1 MKRTKARRDIKSK
14 LIAAIC
20 MLMVS
25 VIMLASTSYA
35 WFTLSTAPEVKG
47 IQTAVGANG
56 NLEIALLST
65 KNSWSNPDNI
75 SSAVGDSSA
84 ADGKSP
90 ITANITWGNLVD
102 LSHESYGLSMITLT
116 PAQLNTGSGENAGIP
131 VVGGTIAAQML
142 AVPMYGA
149 DGRVTELTSENTI
162 LAPYD
167 AAKKMFAQVN
177 TDQSTNTTYNP
188 ASTIEYGLRAIGGS
202 TNRSAREIAYDT
214 YMSQAAQAASI
225 AKSNAGT
232 SLSSYGA
239 VLANIGIKGGMD
251 PNATFTGK
259 DLDDLQ
265 AMLNSIVGYETVVK
279 VSETETKTIVTPGIT
294 DELETALTNYAIAAV
309 ASGWNGKTYES
320 DEKFTEAMTALQANP
335 ATAYDLIGSLGDE
348 FVEAGMQLS
357 QITAAANVAQSKLT
371 ALKEQNKSAYTL
383 NEVKEVIA
391 GLFDTSTMTVCGL
404 TVAEIKAEGGKA
416 ALLAAYADYNN
427 NIVVD
432 MKGGIYSEIADLVD
446 AFSGKAKVEVPEL
459 GATTSILQANKTATV
474 TKSVLNNLGT
484 QIKSKPAPKGV
495 SANPSISDA
504 YGYVVD
510 LAFRTN
516 ASDSKL
522 LLQTDAEAR
531 IDGADTDTMGGGSNM
546 TFTSVEG
553 FSTDSM
559 KSLMGKIN
567 VVFFE
572 NGTENKILA
581 IAKLDTANATVR
593 GNTVTAPLKIV
604 KGTGFATDT
613 EAVIAPLP
621 SNAAVKISAL
631 VYLDG
636 MAIKNADVGTGALS
650 MTGRLNLQFSS
661 SANLVPMDYS
671 AGYAAANPVPEASTP
686 APSTPAPSNPTPS
699 DPTPSDPTPSEG
711 T

>member
-149 DGRVTELTSENTI
+149 DGRVTELTSANTI

-177 TDQSTNTTYNP
+177 TDPATNTTYNP

-239 VLANIGIKGGMD
+239 VLANIGIQGGMN

-265 AMLNSIVGYETVVK
+265 AMLNSIVGY
-279 VSETETKTIVTPGIT
+279 KTPVYNADGQKTGDIVTPGIT

-309 ASGWNGKTYES
+309 ASGWNGTSYKT
-320 DEKFTEAMTALQANP
+320 DEEFATAMTALKADP
-335 ATAYDLIGSLGDE
+335 STAYDLIGSLGDE
-348 FVEAGMQLS
+348 FLEAAVQLS
-357 QITAAANVAQSKLT
+357 EITARANAAQSKLT
-371 ALKEQNKSAYTL
+371 ALKAQNESSYDL
-383 NEVKEVIA
+383 DDVKNVIS

-459 GATTSILQANKTATV
+459 GPTTSILQANKTAAV

-484 QIKSKPAPKGV
+484 QIKSKPAPKGE

-553 FSTDSM
+553 FSTDKM

-581 IAKLDTANATVR
+581 IAKLDTAAATVS

-604 KGTGFATDT
+604 KADGSLASQT
-613 EAVIAPLP
+613 EAVITSLP
-621 SNAAVKISAL
+621 SNDAVKISAL

-671 AGYAAANPVPEASTP
+671 AGYAAANPVPEVTVPETTAP
-686 APSTPAPSNPTPS
+686 ANA
-699 DPTPSDPTPSEG
+699 G
-711 T
+711 

>member
-214 YMSQAAQAASI
+214 FMSQAAQAASI

-239 VLANIGIKGGMD
+239 VLANIAIRGGMETN
-251 PNATFTGK
+251 PTFTGK

-309 ASGWNGKTYES
+309 ASGWNGTTYKT
-320 DEKFTEAMTALQANP
+320 DEEFATAMKALETNP
-335 ATAYDLIGSLGDE
+335 AAAYDLIGSLGDE
-348 FVEAGMQLS
+348 FLEAGVQLS
-357 QITAAANVAQSKLT
+357 QITAAANAAQSKLT
-371 ALKEQNKSAYTL
+371 ALKNQNKSTYTL
-383 NEVKEVIA
+383 DEIKSVIA
-391 GLFDTSTMTVCGL
+391 VAEKPLFDTSSMTVCGL

-459 GATTSILQANKTATV
+459 GPTTSILQANKTKNV

-484 QIKSKPAPKGV
+484 QIKSKPAPKGE

-553 FSTDSM
+553 FSTDKM

-581 IAKLDTANATVR
+581 IAKLDTANATVS

-604 KGTGFATDT
+604 KGTGFATQA

-671 AGYAAANPVPEASTP
+671 AGYAAANPVPEVAAPEVNTP
-686 APSTPAPSNPTPS
+686 NDPAT
-699 DPTPSDPTPSEG
+699 EG
-711 T
+711 